1 VLAAVG
7 DVRGAQLESKGG
19 FVETSGD
26 QLKTD
31 GISVSAKDWL
41 LDPSDITIS
50 NSASSN
56 VTGATAGYL
65 LKLKKIRYIPPPDD
79 LMHALTKMP
88 ATEEAYEMLMEQFM
102 EMKSMIA
109 NLQSEIE
116 SLKNPVDDF
125 LTKWMFTF
133 EAMRMLRVS
142 RRTIDNYI
150 KAGKLTPVRISKRN
164 HFAIAQV

>member
-1 VLAAVG
+1 M
-7 DVRGAQLESKGG
+7 DPNNSK
-19 FVETSGD
+19 S
-26 QLKTD
+26 
-31 GISVSAKDWL
+31 
-41 LDPSDITIS
+41 IT
-50 NSASSN
+50 N
-56 VTGATAGYL
+56 
-65 LKLKKIRYIPPPDD
+65 
-79 LMHALTKMP
+79 
-88 ATEEAYEMLMEQFM
+88 EMLMEQFM

-125 LTKWMFTF
+125 LTKWMDTF

-164 HFAIAQV
+164 HFAVSEVKGLLYVPESPKIRSYQEDIRSMLQQVAKMDELGEDW

>member
-1 VLAAVG
+1 
-7 DVRGAQLESKGG
+7 
-19 FVETSGD
+19 
-26 QLKTD
+26 
-31 GISVSAKDWL
+31 
-41 LDPSDITIS
+41 
-50 NSASSN
+50 
-56 VTGATAGYL
+56 
-65 LKLKKIRYIPPPDD
+65 
-79 LMHALTKMP
+79 
-88 ATEEAYEMLMEQFM
+88 MEQFM

-125 LTKWMFTF
+125 LTKWMDTF

-164 HFAIAQV
+164 HFAITQVQGLLHVVESPKIRSYQDDIRSMLQQVAKMDELGEDW